1 VDAMCRLT
9 GAEAVQVGLGLDL
22 DLLLAVL
29 DVGVLRGVAVV
40 DAAVAV
46 LGMYPVDTGIVETA
60 VEVIHVVDAA
70 VRVARVVQIAAAV
83 QARCV
88 GAGAATVPAA
98 MAARRPRGTA
108 SVRGP
113 SLGLR
118 VATHAAAALA
128 AVSVA
133 VAA

>member
-1 VDAMCRLT
+1 MCRLT

-29 DVGVLRGVAVV
+29 DVGVLRGVAAV
-40 DAAVAV
+40 DAAAV

-70 VRVARVVQIAAAV
+70 VRVARAVQIVAAV

-98 MAARRPRGTA
+98 MAARQPRGTA